1 MALSNWVIMIS
12 PLMPHLAEELWHNMG
27 NSSLVVNQKWPKANI
42 NYIKESVINLVI
54 QINGKKKLI
63 QNIPEGLSKDEISD
77 IAIKCL
83 IKKGMY
89 QNQVLKKIIVIPN
102 KVVNLVI

>member
-1 MALSNWVIMIS
+1 MLQAVTRQFYLVRTSTNS
-12 PLMPHLAEELWHNMG
+12 EL
-27 NSSLVVNQKWPKANI
+27 
-42 NYIKESVINLVI
+42 
-54 QINGKKKLI
+54 GKKKLI

-89 QNQVLKKIIVIPN
+89 QNQVLKKIVVIPN